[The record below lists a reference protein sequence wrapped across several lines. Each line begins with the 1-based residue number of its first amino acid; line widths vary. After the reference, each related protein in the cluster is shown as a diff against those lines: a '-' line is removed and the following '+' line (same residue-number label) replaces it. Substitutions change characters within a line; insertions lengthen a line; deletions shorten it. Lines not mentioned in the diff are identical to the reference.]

1 MKTEGDAAKKE
12 AWIDRFRKGAIL
24 FHSGQYLASEAMET
38 AGSDAVAALIKELDT
53 HSTIGRDILL
63 PLLDDEQVYV
73 QVSAARYLITRYPDR
88 TIPLLKHLEENDVT
102 GADFSAQNILWV
114 YEHGGAD
121 L

>member
-1 MKTEGDAAKKE
+1 VKFEWDSAKRE
-12 AWIDRFRKGAIL
+12 AWLDEFKKAAAL
-24 FHSGQYLASEAMET
+24 FHCGQYLSVRAIEI
-38 AGSDAVAALIKELDT
+38 AGSNACTTLILELDT
-53 HSTIGRDILL
+53 ESTIGREILI
-63 PLLDDEQVYV
+63 PLLKDGNPYI
-73 QVSAARYLITRYPDR
+73 QVSAARYLITRYPAL